1 MFFDTTLL
9 QGRLIKRYKR
19 FLADVMLDDGTVVT
33 AHCANT
39 GAMTGCAEPGWQ
51 VWLSKSNNPKRK
63 LAYSWEL
70 SKTDTGHFIGVN
82 THKANDLVAE
92 ALQQHVIAELC
103 EYSVI
108 QREVKAGS
116 DNSRIDFKLSAPKQ
130 VDCFVEVKSVT
141 LLQAQ
146 KGYFPDA
153 VTLRG
158 QKHLFTLEELA
169 KQGHRAVLL
178 FCVQHSGIKSV
189 EIAQHIDPD
198 YARVLH
204 QARQA
209 GVEILAYSTI
219 ISPEK
224 ILINQSIPFIF
235 KISS

>member
-1 MFFDTTLL
+1 MFFDSTLI
-9 QGRLIKRYKR
+9 QGTLIKRYKR
-19 FLADVMLDDGTVVT
+19 FLADVMLGDGTIVT

-39 GAMTGCAEPGWQ
+39 GAMSGCAEPGWQ

-70 SKTDTGHFIGVN
+70 SQTDTGHFIGVN

-92 ALQQHVIAELC
+92 ALQQQVITELR

-116 DNSRIDFKLSAPKQ
+116 DNSRIDFKLSAAEQ

-153 VTLRG
+153 VTVRG
-158 QKHLFTLEELA
+158 QKHLRTLEELA
-169 KQGHRAVLL
+169 TQGHRTVLL
-178 FCVQHSGIKSV
+178 FCVQHSGIKTV

-198 YARVLH
+198 YGRILY
-204 QARQA
+204 QAKRA

-235 KISS
+235 EISS

>member
-1 MFFDTTLL
+1 MFFDSTLL

-51 VWLSKSNNPKRK
+51 VWLSKSHNPKRK

-70 SKTDTGHFIGVN
+70 SRTDAGHFIGVN

-92 ALQQHVIAELC
+92 ALRHNVITELAG
-103 EYSVI
+103 YAAI
-108 QREVKAGS
+108 QREVKAGT
-116 DNSRIDFKLSAPKQ
+116 DNSRIDFKLSAPKK

-141 LLQAQ
+141 LLQHEQ
-146 KGYFPDA
+146 GFFPDA

-158 QKHLFTLEELA
+158 QKHLFTLEELV
-169 KQGHRAVLL
+169 KQGQRAVLL
-178 FCVQHSGIKSV
+178 FCVQHSGIESV
-189 EIAQHIDPD
+189 DIARHIDPG
-198 YARVLH
+198 YAEALQ
-204 QARQA
+204 QANQS
-209 GVEILAYSTI
+209 GVEMLAYSTI